1 MIMQNDNEMAAGGII
16 TLIFCFLLAGVLF
29 VLIGFGIDRLT
40 LLASKMFVDVAA
52 SQMRFDVF
60 AVQLMIFR
68 VEPFILLFGIG
79 INYWINQIRVVS
91 GVVELGTLLMG
102 AGEMIIL
109 TLVLMMFNLFGGFGL
124 DFVIQFV
131 NNWQFVVLED
141 MTFVIQYLG
150 VIFYGFMFLLTIAV
164 VAQFIVLCVQTVD
177 YTGTYQY

>member
-1 MIMQNDNEMAAGGII
+1 MRNEDSESAAGGII
-16 TLIFCFLLAGVLF
+16 TLIFCFILAGVLF

-40 LLASKMFVDVAA
+40 VLASKLFLNVAA

-60 AVQLMIFR
+60 AIQLMIFR

-79 INYWINQIRVVS
+79 INYWINQTRVVS

-109 TLVLMMFNLFGGFGL
+109 TLVLMMFNLFGGMAL

-131 NNWQFVVLED
+131 NTWQFVVSGD
-141 MTFVIQYLG
+141 MTLVIQYLG

-164 VAQFIVLCVQTVD
+164 VVQFVVLCVQTVD

>member
-1 MIMQNDNEMAAGGII
+1 MEHDNSEAAGGII
-16 TLIFCFLLAGVLF
+16 TLIFCFFLAGILF

-40 LLASKMFVDVAA
+40 LLASRMFVDVAA

-60 AVQLMIFR
+60 ALQLVLFR
-68 VEPFILLFGIG
+68 VEPFILLIGVG
-79 INYWINQIRVVS
+79 INYWINQIRIQS

-109 TLVLMMFNLFGGFGL
+109 TLVLMMFNLFGGYAI

-131 NNWQFVVLED
+131 NGWQFVVQED

-150 VIFYGFMFLLTIAV
+150 VIYYGFMMLLTIAV
-164 VAQFIVLCVQTVD
+164 VAQFVVLCFQTVD